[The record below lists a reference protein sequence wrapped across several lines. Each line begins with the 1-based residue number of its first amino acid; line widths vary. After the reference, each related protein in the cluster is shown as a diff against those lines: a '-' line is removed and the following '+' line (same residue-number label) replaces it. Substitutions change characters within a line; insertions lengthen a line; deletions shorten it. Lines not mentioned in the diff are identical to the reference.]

1 MKMQGGISPP
11 NRRPPF
17 PDPGAPSALGAPQ
30 PGAPRNQGPGDMAQG
45 PRPPSPLPRPST
57 ARAKAP
63 RQVFDVLEQRV
74 ALPQTQLAG
83 AHLQQPAG
91 VIAAA
96 AVKYRR
102 RGGVVACVDAQC
114 AHITPRPAAAPP
126 LA

>member
-1 MKMQGGISPP
+1 MALLVGHGVKRHAQRIRQRLPLPLSRQKAGHI
-11 NRRPPF
+11 
-17 PDPGAPSALGAPQ
+17 GALH
-30 PGAPRNQGPGDMAQG
+30 R
-45 PRPPSPLPRPST
+45 PRPGTGPHGGQAGQPAFRPQLG
-57 ARAKAP
+57 KAP